1 MNNLYRKVL
10 WDKTANSIE
19 KNIMLMILLKY
30 EGMSFSGNQ
39 AEMAEDFGVSVAT
52 LRRALASLKRLG
64 WITSKRIYTAGT
76 HNLRHVDGCLYH
88 ITL

>member
-1 MNNLYRKVL
+1 MNDLYRKVL
-10 WDKTANSIE
+10 WDKTASTIE
-19 KNIMLMILLKY
+19 KNIMMMILLKY

-39 AEMAEDFGVSVAT
+39 KEMAKDFGVSVAT
-52 LRRALASLKRLG
+52 LRRALSSLKRLG
-64 WITSKRIYTAGT
+64 WITTKRIYTAGT